1 MDFVPVNSKGETLW
15 KRYGAADVKKAI
27 KEAKRLGFEWGG
39 DWKSFIDK
47 PHLQFIYK
55 GYGTDTFNGS
65 NVDTPSKGEGTK
77 PSNIATRIVDYLKS
91 KGIDSSFSNRK
102 KIAQQDGI
110 NNYKGTPEQNKTLL
124 KKLQSGAKPAQQSK
138 AKGRYENN

>member
-1 MDFVPVNSKGETLW
+1 MRSYHWWDRLWILFRLTQKVTLW
-15 KRYGAADVKKAI
+15 KGYGAADVKKAI

-65 NVDTPSKGEGTK
+65 NVDTSSKGEGTK
-77 PSNIATRIVDYLKS
+77 PSNIATSIVDYLKL
-91 KGIDSSFSNRK
+91 KGIDSSFSNRTK
-102 KIAQQDGI
+102 NRSTGWDK
-110 NNYKGTPEQNKTLL
+110 
-124 KKLQSGAKPAQQSK
+124 
-138 AKGRYENN
+138 